1 MTMFAIIETG
11 GKQYVVR
18 EGEKLKVEKLP
29 QNVGESVVFDKVL
42 LIVDGDNIELGKPY
56 LKKTIEADITNQG
69 RNKKIKM
76 LRYHSKT
83 RRRRRKGHRQH
94 FTEVKVKSIKK

>member
-56 LKKTIEADITNQG
+56 LKKTIEADITTQG